1 MIANIP
7 TYFLAFSVPAAA
19 IFLANEWL
27 WLVIQDDNISSQI
40 HVKRGKQCLLSY
52 FGSSALVVF
61 LLYSMLQAA
70 ATAIASLSKAKSIKV
85 LFLKKKKN

>member
-1 MIANIP
+1 MSNGENNVYFP
-7 TYFLAFSVPAAA
+7 TSVPP
-19 IFLANEWL
+19 
-27 WLVIQDDNISSQI
+27 
-40 HVKRGKQCLLSY
+40 
-52 FGSSALVVF
+52 ALVVF